1 MFTTFKILIK
11 FTFLL
16 SLNNI
21 LSKYNNK
28 FIFEFLF
35 KLSAAYRYRSTS
47 FEDSLR
53 SLPFTMFMRI
63 DCGCVRVV
71 YITSDSQFLI

>member
-1 MFTTFKILIK
+1 MFPFHYIGIIIV
-11 FTFLL
+11 F
-16 SLNNI
+16 I

-28 FIFEFLF
+28 LIFEFLF

-47 FEDSLR
+47 FEDSLE

-71 YITSDSQFLI
+71 YLTSDSQFLI